1 MHKDQFILPEDVI
14 YMCGHSLGPCSKLA
28 MNAVSKTMQ
37 DWSIDAVKAW
47 NDKAWINLPFSI
59 AAKIAPLIGADPS
72 EVAVSDSTS
81 VNLFK
86 VLMSALRLNSNR
98 NIILSTDDN
107 FPADLYIAQG
117 IAEFKNEVILKTVMA
132 EKLIESL
139 DDTIAVLMLTQV
151 NYRDASVHD
160 LAEITKY
167 AHEHGILV
175 VWDLS
180 HSVGIL
186 PINLKESDADFAV
199 GCTYKYLNGG
209 PGAPSFIYVNA
220 RHSHNAQSPIYGWMG
235 HKQPFIFASN
245 YESSGAA
252 SYIAGTPYI
261 LSLKALEAA
270 LGIFEDIDITK
281 IYEQSLQSLVVL
293 EKGLKQYGLNICLPE
308 TKLRGG
314 HLAFLH
320 DQAYSLSRA
329 LIKHGVICDY
339 REPNLIRLCVNPL
352 YLNLGDIKLCL
363 KIIGN
368 ILEKKIYLLP
378 EYQIKLR
385 VT

>member
-1 MHKDQFILPEDVI
+1 MHKDQFILPEDAI

-28 MNAVSKTMQ
+28 MDAVSKTMQ
-37 DWSIDAVKAW
+37 DWSLYAIKAW
-47 NDKAWINLPFSI
+47 NDKAWIDLPFSV
-59 AAKIAPLIGADPS
+59 ATKIAPLIGADVS
-72 EVAVSDSTS
+72 EVVVSDSTS

-86 VLMSALRLNSNR
+86 VLMSALKINSKR
-98 NIILSTDDN
+98 KIILTTDDN

-117 IAEFKNEVILKTVMA
+117 IAEFNNEVVLKTVTA

-151 NYRDASVHD
+151 NYRDASVYD
-160 LAEITKY
+160 LVEITKH
-167 AHEHGILV
+167 AHQFGILV
-175 VWDLS
+175 IWDLS
-180 HSVGIL
+180 HSVGLL
-186 PINLKESDADFAV
+186 PINLKEADADFAV

-209 PGAPSFIYVNA
+209 PGAPSFVYVNA
-220 RHSHNAQSPIYGWMG
+220 RHIHNAKSPIYGWMG
-235 HKQPFIFASN
+235 HEQPFTFAST
-245 YESSGAA
+245 YKSSGAA

-270 LGIFEDIDITK
+270 LGIFENIDITK
-281 IYEQSLQSLVVL
+281 LYEQSFQSLVIL
-293 EKGLKQYGLNICLPE
+293 EKGLKQYGLDVCSPK

-314 HLAFLH
+314 HLGFLH

-329 LIKHGVICDY
+329 LIKHGIICDY

-352 YLNLGDIKLCL
+352 YLNSDDIKLCL

-368 ILEKKIYLLP
+368 VLEEKNYLLP
-378 EYQIKLR
+378 EYQTKLR